1 MKIEKWGW
9 YSIGIN
15 ILLAGI
21 GLAVAVSSGS
31 LAVKTEILHNVVD
44 LLTAIA
50 VLAGLRIAGRKTRK
64 FPYGLYKVEN
74 IITVIMAM
82 MIFFAAYEM
91 ARHAVFA
98 PSLEL
103 TVTAWHLTAIIVAAG
118 IALGFSIL
126 ESRAGQLSNSP
137 ALIADAKE
145 YRVHILTTG
154 VVFVALAGHDVDF
167 PIDRVAAVIVLTAI
181 GKTGWDLLVSGVRV
195 LLDASLDPSAIAQIE
210 EMISSE
216 PQVAEVHWVTGR
228 NSGRVRF
235 VEAEVSL
242 RINDLDKAEKITT
255 RIENNVK
262 QGLENIER
270 VVIHAEPK
278 PPTHTLC
285 AIPLKDDSD
294 ELCPHLG
301 EAPSFAFLKIRN
313 KDRKVES
320 QDIKS
325 NPFTHLEK
333 GKGIKVAEWLVN
345 ENIDYVIVKKSLQGK
360 GPEYVFRD
368 AGVEMSKTDKDT
380 LNATMEEIL
389 NQTA

>member
-50 VLAGLRIAGRKTRK
+50 LLAGLKIAGRKTRK

-74 IITVIMAM
+74 IITVVMAM

-103 TVTAWHLTAIIVAAG
+103 AVTAWHLIAIIAAAG

-126 ESRAGQLSNSP
+126 ESRAGQRSNSP
-137 ALIADAKE
+137 ALVADAKE

-154 VVFVALAGHDVDF
+154 VVFFALAGHNVDL
-167 PIDRVAAVIVLTAI
+167 PIDRVAAVIVLIAI

-195 LLDASLDPSAIAQIE
+195 LLDASLEPSAIAKIE

-242 RINDLDKAEKITT
+242 RIHDLDKAEKITT
-255 RIENNVK
+255 RIENKVK
-262 QGLENIER
+262 EGLENMER

-301 EAPSFAFLKIRN
+301 EAPSFAFLRIRN

-320 QDIKS
+320 RNIES
-325 NPFTHLEK
+325 NPYTGLNK
-333 GKGIKVAEWLVN
+333 GKGIKVAEWLVKKK
-345 ENIDYVIVKKSLQGK
+345 IDQVILRQDLGGR
-360 GPEYVFRD
+360 GPEYVFGN
-368 AGVEMSKTDKDT
+368 AGVEVKLTDREKMPEVVKD
-380 LNATMEEIL
+380 IL
-389 NQTA
+389 S

>member
-9 YSIGIN
+9 YSVGIN

-50 VLAGLRIAGRKTRK
+50 VLAGLRIAGRKTRR

-98 PSLEL
+98 PSSEL
-103 TVTAWHLTAIIVAAG
+103 TVTAWHLIAIIVAAG
-118 IALGFSIL
+118 IALGFSVL
-126 ESRAGQLSNSP
+126 ESRAGQKANSP
-137 ALIADAKE
+137 ALVADAKE

-154 VVFVALAGHDVDF
+154 VVFVALSGHNVDF
-167 PIDRVAAVIVLTAI
+167 PIDRLAAVIVLIAI

-195 LLDASLDPSAIAQIE
+195 LLDASLDPSAIAKIE

-242 RINDLDKAEKITT
+242 RIHDLEKAEKITT
-255 RIENNVK
+255 RIEKKVK
-262 QGLENIER
+262 EGLENIER

-294 ELCPHLG
+294 ELCPHFG
-301 EAPSFAFLKIRN
+301 EAPSFAFLKIRK
-313 KDRKVES
+313 KDKKVENRTTE
-320 QDIKS
+320 S
-325 NPFTHLEK
+325 NPYTGLTK
-333 GKGIKVAEWLVN
+333 GKGIKVAEWLV
-345 ENIDYVIVKKSLQGK
+345 EKKIDQVILRQDPGGR
-360 GPEYVFRD
+360 GPEYVFGN
-368 AGVEMSKTDKDT
+368 AGVEIKVTDREKMPEVLKD
-380 LNATMEEIL
+380 IL
-389 NQTA
+389 S